1 MELHPSEAKQAVFGQ
16 AEAVTK
22 LRDQEHSLKQRVDSL
37 KGQEERA
44 NARIRTKE
52 QESQRLTK
60 VCQELEKTAKNMSN
74 KGRQGSAPKPSGSKS
89 MPPKSEVDKPNNG
102 KSEVAS
108 LTKADLDNMMEKV
121 QETATRIA
129 QDAVRKQAA
138 LSAPASDK
146 KHRFSIYEEVVF
158 FNELLLGNFWTFPLG
173 RAFIIVKLTLEDDDT
188 PTYSIRDRDVNHI
201 IDGVDQCFL
210 STKKEF

>member
-1 MELHPSEAKQAVFGQ
+1 
-16 AEAVTK
+16 
-22 LRDQEHSLKQRVDSL
+22 
-37 KGQEERA
+37 
-44 NARIRTKE
+44 
-52 QESQRLTK
+52 
-60 VCQELEKTAKNMSN
+60 MSN
-74 KGRQGSAPKPSGSKS
+74 KSRQGSAPKPSGSKS

-102 KSEVAS
+102 KGEVVS
-108 LTKADLDNMMEKV
+108 LTRADLDNMMEKV

-129 QDAVRKQAA
+129 QDAVRKQVA

-146 KHRFSIYEEVVF
+146 KHRFGIYEEVVF

-173 RAFIIVKLTLEDDDT
+173 RALIIVKLTLEDDDK

-210 STKKEF
+210 STEKEFWAWKDDYESRNPDYPRDFARNEEVEYRNYSGVYNVDGFEKNTSQLTAETTSGYDDENC